1 MALEDALGRL
11 YALAKHGARHGI
23 EPMRAAC
30 ARDGDPQDRL
40 VTVHVGGT
48 NGKGSVAAS
57 LEAVARAGGL
67 RTGLYTSP
75 HLVRFAERI
84 RIDGAP
90 IDDVALEHYLSST
103 LDRHPELTFFE
114 VATLAAFHA
123 FHDAGLDLVNL
134 EVGLGGRLDAT
145 NVVSRPRATAITTV
159 AYDHTEHLG
168 DTIEA
173 IAGEKAGIL
182 KASAPVVTGRLPRAA
197 AAIVEARARD
207 VGAGPV
213 WRVGDEIS
221 AASHGEHLVVQG
233 PGGRSISVT
242 PSLRGAHQRDNAA
255 VTIALSWLLR
265 APPAGSAP
273 LPIEDVAIARGL
285 AQTHWPGRLEE
296 IAVADGPLGGV
307 WLLDGAHNEEGARA
321 LAAELDARAR
331 EPRALVFGAMA
342 DKAWGTMLRE
352 LAPRFDARVYVA
364 PTLSGVRRETTSP
377 EALAALDPDGVV
389 AHELEAALV
398 QARRAI
404 GPHGLVVVAGSLY
417 LVGET
422 RARLLGADRDPQVG
436 L

>member
-11 YALAKHGARHGI
+11 YALAKHGARHGLD
-23 EPMRAAC
+23 PMRDAC

-84 RIDGAP
+84 RVDGAP
-90 IDDVALEHYLSST
+90 IDDVALEHYLAST

-123 FHDAGLDLVNL
+123 FHEAGLDLVIL

-145 NVVSRPRATAITTV
+145 NVVARPRATAITTI

-182 KASAPVVTGRLPRAA
+182 KPGVPVVTGRLPRAA
-197 AAIVEARARD
+197 GSVIEARARE
-207 VGAGPV
+207 VGASPV
-213 WRVGDEIS
+213 WRVGDEITS
-221 AASHGEHLVVQG
+221 VSHGDHLVVQG
-233 PGGRSISVT
+233 PAGRSISVT

-255 VTIALSWLLR
+255 VAVALAWLLR
-265 APPAGSAP
+265 APPAGAPP

-285 AQTHWPGRLEE
+285 ASTRWPGRLEE
-296 IAVADGPLGGV
+296 IVVDEGPLAGRF
-307 WLLDGAHNEEGARA
+307 LLDGAHNEEGARA
-321 LAAELDARAR
+321 LAAHLDARGD
-331 EPRALVFGAMA
+331 EPRVLVFGAMA

-352 LAPRFDARVYVA
+352 LAPRFSARVYVA
-364 PTLSGVRRETTSP
+364 PSVTGVTRETTSP
-377 EALAALDPDGVV
+377 EALAALDPSGVV
-389 AHELEAALV
+389 APDLAAALIE
-398 QARRAI
+398 ARRTA
-404 GPHGLVVVAGSLY
+404 GEGVVVIAGSLY
-417 LVGET
+417 LVGEA
-422 RARLLGADRDPQVG
+422 RARLLGSDRDPQVG